1 MSKLILIRHGQ
12 SVYNEKNLFTGWANV
27 DLTSKGVNEANDAAP
42 LLKNI
47 NFTHA
52 FTSKL
57 IRAQKTLEIILDK
70 LNQRLEVTENIAL
83 NERDYGSLVGIN
95 KKDAAKKYGS
105 EQVQIWRRSFS
116 TPPPDGESLEM
127 TADRTLPFFK
137 KFIKKLLLNDENNI
151 IISAH
156 GNSIRA
162 IVMYLHRLSSQEI
175 LNTEI
180 GWCEP
185 WIYEFENG
193 LLKSFKIIPRPNDI
207 SNSNLSTIPTT
218 ISLI

>member
-12 SVYNEKNLFTGWANV
+12 SFYNEKNLFTGWANV
-27 DLTSKGVNEANDAAP
+27 DLTPKGVNEANDAAP
-42 LLKNI
+42 LLINI

-57 IRAQKTLEIILDK
+57 IRAQKTLDIILDK
-70 LNQRLEVTENIAL
+70 LDQKLEVTENIAL

-137 KFIKKLLLNDENNI
+137 KSSKKLLLNDQNNI

-162 IVMYLHRLSSQEI
+162 IVMYLHGLSNQEI

-185 WIYEFENG
+185 WMYEFKNG
-193 LLKSFKIIPRPNDI
+193 LLKSFKIIPRPNDK

-218 ISLI
+218 IALI